1 MIQCGEERPKEFVAV
16 STLTHVILHEGL
28 YRILIS
34 ITVILV
40 VFWIWNYVTNVY
52 TTVFVSAGLV
62 LAVGAYLLK
71 ERESDD

>member
-1 MIQCGEERPKEFVAV
+1 M
-16 STLTHVILHEGL
+16 LL

-52 TTVFVSAGLV
+52 TAVFLYAGLV

>member
-1 MIQCGEERPKEFVAV
+1 M
-16 STLTHVILHEGL
+16 LL

-40 VFWIWNYVTNVY
+40 VFWMRNYVTNVY
-52 TTVFVSAGLV
+52 TAVFVSVRLV

-71 ERESDD
+71 ERESDDSCFKNCLRT